1 MGTNC
6 PLMLDDVFRSCQLAS
21 TGSVPLS
28 GKALINFYLFAKTLL
43 LVSLFF
49 LYSLPRCAIFQAALT
64 TLLVL
69 YAIVFSL
76 GKGHPLD
83 VVVNCYPKRDI
94 SLAYGQ
100 YIVVS

>member
-6 PLMLDDVFRSCQLAS
+6 PLTLDDVFRSCQLAS

-49 LYSLPRCAIFQAALT
+49 LYSLPRC
-64 TLLVL
+64 
-69 YAIVFSL
+69 FSL